1 MIRVFRISGWFKQG
15 NRRQKFMRELCALSE
30 KQVLERVYSELGS
43 KHRVKRNLIHI
54 EGITEIKTEGTAT

>member
-1 MIRVFRISGWFKQG
+1 MIRIFRVRGWFKQG
-15 NRRQKFMRELCALSE
+15 DRRQKFMREFPALSE

-54 EGITEIKTEGTAT
+54 EEITEIKAEGTVA